1 MWGCV
6 IICPN
11 CAYKTKSFADGFCI
25 HDGSFTVIFV
35 RKLDKQFRIRVI
47 TATELKAHVTNWD
60 TWEGLDLAILA
71 MATADEE
78 CVELPFGEDASFEAK
93 CPNCGHIGLLRNI
106 SGII

>member
-1 MWGCV
+1 MWSCL

-11 CAYKTKSFADGFCI
+11 CAYKTRTFTDGFHI
-25 HDGSFTVIFV
+25 LKESYTVIFV
-35 RKLDKQFRIRVI
+35 RKSDKRFRIRVI
-47 TATELKAHVTNWD
+47 TGSELKAHGTNWD